1 MEKLPS
7 TFVQARKHFHAT
19 RLQSLKII
27 NQCNKE
33 ENIKQRSDLK
43 KLQK

>member
-1 MEKLPS
+1 
-7 TFVQARKHFHAT
+7 
-19 RLQSLKII
+19 LKII